1 MPIALPAPLLLD
13 IRLGD
18 RPPIVSSWER
28 FRVTAAKASSADLRT
43 KSAILPLLVEDMT
56 PAGSV
61 TVDSSSPDSPES
73 ESSAF
78 AAAAFAAFDLPFLF
92 SPLEAPFFPVSAGD
106 LPADLVNEESKLGGK
121 LMPKRFANVAN

>member
-1 MPIALPAPLLLD
+1 
-13 IRLGD
+13 
-18 RPPIVSSWER
+18 V
-28 FRVTAAKASSADLRT
+28 
-43 KSAILPLLVEDMT
+43 T

-78 AAAAFAAFDLPFLF
+78 AAAAFAAFDLPFFF
-92 SPLEAPFFPVSAGD
+92 SPLEAPFFPVAVDD
-106 LPADLVNEESKLGGK
+106 LPADLVNEDSKFGGK